1 MKEYFGLFILI
12 FLTFSFFSCEKKSLN
27 EKLQEE
33 VNSKKNNLSK
43 KEKDKHETLHTRHM
57 GF

>member
-33 VNSKKNNLSK
+33 VNSKKKQFIKN
-43 KEKDKHETLHTRHM
+43 
-57 GF
+57 

>member
-12 FLTFSFFSCEKKSLN
+12 FLTFSFFSCEKKNLN

-33 VNSKKNNLSK
+33 VNSKKTIYQKLKSLYK
-43 KEKDKHETLHTRHM
+43 KEQMSIMKI
-57 GF
+57 

>member
-1 MKEYFGLFILI
+1 METQSATTSDARLGKHGKGFP
-12 FLTFSFFSCEKKSLN
+12 
-27 EKLQEE
+27 
-33 VNSKKNNLSK
+33 KKNNSSK